1 MMLLSLANNESDG
14 GQQQVSALSS
24 GANVAAIS
32 NNMKNNKY
40 ANYCNN
46 NNNHMSNSLSSISC
60 SGSQLELI
68 LQRNEARAQELTL
81 NWIDKWNCIEQDQQ
95 PIFVTDLDPITPNA
109 ANVRLDAVGSRLV
122 LSETLICDCLR

>member
-1 MMLLSLANNESDG
+1 MMLLSVANDDDENDG
-14 GQQQVSALSS
+14 QQVSALSS

-32 NNMKNNKY
+32 NNMMKNNKY
-40 ANYCNN
+40 MNY
-46 NNNHMSNSLSSISC
+46 MSNSLSSISC

-95 PIFVTDLDPITPNA
+95 PPTFITDLNMITPNTPNVSDA
-109 ANVRLDAVGSRLV
+109 AQPAPVARLERSRFTLV
-122 LSETLICDCLR
+122 WRF